1 MKKVFVFALCCIA
14 LASCNLGKEKDA
26 DIKASQER
34 DSLNQI
40 IAQKD
45 NEINEMMATFNQIEA
60 GFRAISEA
68 EGRVTLNRTG
78 EGSSAQSRIQENMQF
93 IQQTMQQNKA
103 LIEKLRQ
110 QLKGS
115 SVKSEQLQKTLD
127 NLTKQLETKTQEIDQ
142 LRAELAARDIHIAEL
157 DEQVTNLNENVS
169 NLTEQ
174 NQQRQEVITTQ
185 DKELNTAWFVFGT
198 KKELK
203 EQHILD
209 GGEVL
214 KSNFNKDY
222 FTKIDIRQWKEIK
235 LFSRKAEMLTPHPA
249 GSYSL
254 DKDDKDQY
262 VLHILDAQKFWSTSK
277 YLVILVK

>member
-1 MKKVFVFALCCIA
+1 MKKVFVFALCCLA
-14 LASCNLGKEKDA
+14 LASCNLGKDKDA
-26 DIKASQER
+26 DVKAAQER

-45 NEINEMMATFNQIEA
+45 NEINDMMATFNQIEE

-68 EGRVTLNRTG
+68 EGRVTLNRSG

-127 NLTKQLETKTQEIDQ
+127 NLTKQLETKTEEIEK

-157 DEQVTNLNENVS
+157 DQTVTHLNENVS
-169 NLTEQ
+169 DLTEQ
-174 NQQRQEVITTQ
+174 NQQRQEVITHQ

-203 EQHILD
+203 EQHILE

-235 LFSRKAEMLTPHPA
+235 LYSRKAEMKTPHPA

-254 DKDDKDQY
+254 DRDANDQY
-262 VLHILDAQKFWSTSK
+262 VLHILDPQKFWSTSK

>member
-1 MKKVFVFALCCIA
+1 MKKVFVFALCCLA
-14 LASCNLGKEKDA
+14 LASCNLGNV
-26 DIKASQER
+26 KAAQER

-45 NEINEMMATFNQIEA
+45 NEINDMMATFNQIEE

-68 EGRVTLNRTG
+68 EGRVTLNRSG

-127 NLTKQLETKTQEIDQ
+127 NLTKQLETKTEEIEK

-157 DEQVTNLNENVS
+157 DQTVTHLNENVS
-169 NLTEQ
+169 DL
-174 NQQRQEVITTQ
+174 NQQRQEVITHQ

-203 EQHILD
+203 EQHILE

-235 LFSRKAEMLTPHPA
+235 LYSRKAEMKTPHPA

-254 DKDDKDQY
+254 DRDANDQY
-262 VLHILDAQKFWSTSK
+262 VLHILDPQKFWSTSK

>member
-1 MKKVFVFALCCIA
+1 MKKAFVFVLCSLA

-26 DIKASQER
+26 DIKATQER

-45 NEINEMMATFNQIEA
+45 NEINEMMATFNQIEE

-68 EGRVTLNRTG
+68 EGRVTLNRSG

-93 IQQTMQQNKA
+93 IQQTMQQHKV

-127 NLTKQLETKTQEIDQ
+127 NLTKQLETKSQEIEQ

-157 DEQVTNLNENVS
+157 DQEVTHLNENVS

-174 NQQRQEVITTQ
+174 NQQRQEVITNQ

-203 EQHILD
+203 EQHIME

-214 KSNFNKDY
+214 KSNFNKEY

-235 LFSRKAEMLTPHPA
+235 LFSRKAEMKTPHPA

-254 DKDDKDQY
+254 DRDENDQY
-262 VLHILDAQKFWSTSK
+262 VLHILDPQKFWSTSK

>member
-1 MKKVFVFALCCIA
+1 MKKAFVFVLCSLA

-26 DIKASQER
+26 DIKATQER

-45 NEINEMMATFNQIEA
+45 NEINEMMATFNQIEE

-68 EGRVTLNRTG
+68 EGRVTLNRSG

-93 IQQTMQQNKA
+93 IQQTMQQNKV

-127 NLTKQLETKTQEIDQ
+127 NLTKQLETKSQEIEQ

-157 DEQVTNLNENVS
+157 DQEVTHLNENVS

-174 NQQRQEVITTQ
+174 NQQRQEVITNQ

-203 EQHILD
+203 EQHIME

-214 KSNFNKDY
+214 KSNFNKEY

-235 LFSRKAEMLTPHPA
+235 LFSRKAEMKTPHPA

-254 DKDDKDQY
+254 DRDENDQY
-262 VLHILDAQKFWSTSK
+262 VLHILDPQKFWSTSK

>member
-1 MKKVFVFALCCIA
+1 MKKTFVFVLCSIA

-26 DIKASQER
+26 DIKATQER

-45 NEINEMMATFNQIEA
+45 NEINEMMATFNQIEE

-68 EGRVTLNRTG
+68 EGRVTLNRSG

-93 IQQTMQQNKA
+93 IQQTMQQNKV

-127 NLTKQLETKTQEIDQ
+127 NLTKQLETKSQEIEQ

-157 DEQVTNLNENVS
+157 DQEVTHLNENVS

-174 NQQRQEVITTQ
+174 NQQRQEVITNQ

-203 EQHILD
+203 EQHIME

-235 LFSRKAEMLTPHPA
+235 LFSRKAEMKTPHPA

-254 DKDDKDQY
+254 DRDENDQY
-262 VLHILDAQKFWSTSK
+262 VLHILDPQKFWSTSK

>member
-1 MKKVFVFALCCIA
+1 MKKAFVFVLCSIA

-26 DIKASQER
+26 DIKATQER

-45 NEINEMMATFNQIEA
+45 NEINEMMATFNQIEE

-68 EGRVTLNRTG
+68 EGRVTLNRSG

-93 IQQTMQQNKA
+93 IQQTMQQNKV

-127 NLTKQLETKTQEIDQ
+127 NLTKQLETKSQEIEQ

-157 DEQVTNLNENVS
+157 DQEVTHLNENVS

-174 NQQRQEVITTQ
+174 NQQRQEVITNQ

-203 EQHILD
+203 EQHIME

-214 KSNFNKDY
+214 KSNFNKEY

-235 LFSRKAEMLTPHPA
+235 LFSRKAEMKTTHPA

-254 DKDDKDQY
+254 DRDENDQY
-262 VLHILDAQKFWSTSK
+262 VLHILDPQKFWSTSK